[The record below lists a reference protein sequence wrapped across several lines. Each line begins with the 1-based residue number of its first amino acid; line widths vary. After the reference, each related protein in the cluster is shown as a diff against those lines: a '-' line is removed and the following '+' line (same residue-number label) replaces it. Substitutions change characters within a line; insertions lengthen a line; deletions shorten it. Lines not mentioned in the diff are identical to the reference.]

1 MLFKRENISMSIVLY
16 CRLPSFVYGLKNIS
30 AVNISVHETNYKKP
44 WLLAIHIIL
53 NVVMGGNWL
62 TNSYVRVKLV
72 AK

>member
-16 CRLPSFVYGLKNIS
+16 YKLPSFVYGLK
-30 AVNISVHETNYKKP
+30 NISVHETNYKKP